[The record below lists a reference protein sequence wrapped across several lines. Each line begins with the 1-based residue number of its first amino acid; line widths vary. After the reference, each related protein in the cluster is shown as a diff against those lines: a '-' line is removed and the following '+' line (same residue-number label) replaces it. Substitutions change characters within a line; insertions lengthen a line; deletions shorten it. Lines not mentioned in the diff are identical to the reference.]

1 MIDVINPELFLLQVM
16 TDIVSCIFCFLWF
29 MRHESWFMIYYARP
43 FLFMSLLQWCFWCWD
58 GSILFVLS
66 HSWFLITVF
75 GFCLFLEIQ
84 LALKL
89 VGVFNLSFC
98 PSIGPSFVGYAVVV
112 VIVVVVVVVVVALLL
127 FLRFPVLV
135 LVAPFLV
142 ITVLVGHCHTLL
154 HGCVVTSSLPACK
167 CCIMHNA
174 E

>member
-1 MIDVINPELFLLQVM
+1 M
-16 TDIVSCIFCFLWF
+16 
-29 MRHESWFMIYYARP
+29 
-43 FLFMSLLQWCFWCWD
+43 
-58 GSILFVLS
+58 
-66 HSWFLITVF
+66 
-75 GFCLFLEIQ
+75 FLEIQ

-112 VIVVVVVVVVVALLL
+112 VVVVVVVIVVVALLL

>member
-1 MIDVINPELFLLQVM
+1 M
-16 TDIVSCIFCFLWF
+16 
-29 MRHESWFMIYYARP
+29 
-43 FLFMSLLQWCFWCWD
+43 
-58 GSILFVLS
+58 
-66 HSWFLITVF
+66 
-75 GFCLFLEIQ
+75 FLEIQ

-98 PSIGPSFVGYAVVV
+98 PSIGPSFVGYAVFVV
-112 VIVVVVVVVVVALLL
+112 VVVVVVVVVALLL

>member
-1 MIDVINPELFLLQVM
+1 M
-16 TDIVSCIFCFLWF
+16 
-29 MRHESWFMIYYARP
+29 
-43 FLFMSLLQWCFWCWD
+43 
-58 GSILFVLS
+58 
-66 HSWFLITVF
+66 
-75 GFCLFLEIQ
+75 FLEIQ

-98 PSIGPSFVGYAVVV
+98 PSIGPSLVGYAVVV
-112 VIVVVVVVVVVALLL
+112 VIVVVVVVVVVVVALLL

>member
-1 MIDVINPELFLLQVM
+1 M
-16 TDIVSCIFCFLWF
+16 
-29 MRHESWFMIYYARP
+29 
-43 FLFMSLLQWCFWCWD
+43 
-58 GSILFVLS
+58 
-66 HSWFLITVF
+66 
-75 GFCLFLEIQ
+75 FLEIQ

-98 PSIGPSFVGYAVVV
+98 PSIGPSFVGYA
-112 VIVVVVVVVVVALLL
+112 IVVVVVVVVALLL
-127 FLRFPVLV
+127 FLCFPVLV

>member
-1 MIDVINPELFLLQVM
+1 M
-16 TDIVSCIFCFLWF
+16 
-29 MRHESWFMIYYARP
+29 
-43 FLFMSLLQWCFWCWD
+43 
-58 GSILFVLS
+58 
-66 HSWFLITVF
+66 
-75 GFCLFLEIQ
+75 FLEIQ

-112 VIVVVVVVVVVALLL
+112 VVVLVVVVVVVVVIVGVALLL

>member
-1 MIDVINPELFLLQVM
+1 M
-16 TDIVSCIFCFLWF
+16 
-29 MRHESWFMIYYARP
+29 
-43 FLFMSLLQWCFWCWD
+43 
-58 GSILFVLS
+58 
-66 HSWFLITVF
+66 
-75 GFCLFLEIQ
+75 FLEIQ

-89 VGVFNLSFC
+89 VGVFNVSFC

-112 VIVVVVVVVVVALLL
+112 VVVLVVVVVVVVVVALLL

>member
-1 MIDVINPELFLLQVM
+1 MLSTPNF
-16 TDIVSCIFCFLWF
+16 SCFKSWLTLWVVFFCFLWF

-112 VIVVVVVVVVVALLL
+112 VVRDCCCCCSSSFSSLSCSCFRCSVLGDNRACGSLSHIATW
-127 FLRFPVLV
+127 LR
-135 LVAPFLV
+135 
-142 ITVLVGHCHTLL
+142 CHI
-154 HGCVVTSSLPACK
+154 VTSCL
-167 CCIMHNA
+167 
-174 E
+174 

>member
-1 MIDVINPELFLLQVM
+1 M
-16 TDIVSCIFCFLWF
+16 
-29 MRHESWFMIYYARP
+29 
-43 FLFMSLLQWCFWCWD
+43 
-58 GSILFVLS
+58 
-66 HSWFLITVF
+66 
-75 GFCLFLEIQ
+75 FLEIQ

-98 PSIGPSFVGYAVVV
+98 PSIGPSFVGYAVV
-112 VIVVVVVVVVVALLL
+112 VVVVVVVVVALLL

>member
-1 MIDVINPELFLLQVM
+1 M
-16 TDIVSCIFCFLWF
+16 
-29 MRHESWFMIYYARP
+29 
-43 FLFMSLLQWCFWCWD
+43 
-58 GSILFVLS
+58 
-66 HSWFLITVF
+66 
-75 GFCLFLEIQ
+75 FLEIQ

-112 VIVVVVVVVVVALLL
+112 VVVLVVVVVVVVVVIVVVALLL

>member
-1 MIDVINPELFLLQVM
+1 M
-16 TDIVSCIFCFLWF
+16 
-29 MRHESWFMIYYARP
+29 
-43 FLFMSLLQWCFWCWD
+43 
-58 GSILFVLS
+58 
-66 HSWFLITVF
+66 
-75 GFCLFLEIQ
+75 FLEIQ

-98 PSIGPSFVGYAVVV
+98 PSIGPSFVGYA
-112 VIVVVVVVVVVALLL
+112 VVVVVVVVVALLL

-142 ITVLVGHCHTLL
+142 ITVLVGHCHTLV

>member
-1 MIDVINPELFLLQVM
+1 M
-16 TDIVSCIFCFLWF
+16 
-29 MRHESWFMIYYARP
+29 
-43 FLFMSLLQWCFWCWD
+43 
-58 GSILFVLS
+58 
-66 HSWFLITVF
+66 
-75 GFCLFLEIQ
+75 FLEIQ

-112 VIVVVVVVVVVALLL
+112 VVVVVVVVIVVVALLL

>member
-1 MIDVINPELFLLQVM
+1 M
-16 TDIVSCIFCFLWF
+16 
-29 MRHESWFMIYYARP
+29 
-43 FLFMSLLQWCFWCWD
+43 
-58 GSILFVLS
+58 
-66 HSWFLITVF
+66 
-75 GFCLFLEIQ
+75 
-84 LALKL
+84 
-89 VGVFNLSFC
+89 GVFNLSFC

-112 VIVVVVVVVVVALLL
+112 VVVVVVLVVVVVVVVVVIVVVALLL

>member
-1 MIDVINPELFLLQVM
+1 M
-16 TDIVSCIFCFLWF
+16 
-29 MRHESWFMIYYARP
+29 
-43 FLFMSLLQWCFWCWD
+43 
-58 GSILFVLS
+58 
-66 HSWFLITVF
+66 
-75 GFCLFLEIQ
+75 FLEIQ

-112 VIVVVVVVVVVALLL
+112 VVDVVVVVVVALLL

>member
-1 MIDVINPELFLLQVM
+1 M
-16 TDIVSCIFCFLWF
+16 
-29 MRHESWFMIYYARP
+29 
-43 FLFMSLLQWCFWCWD
+43 
-58 GSILFVLS
+58 
-66 HSWFLITVF
+66 
-75 GFCLFLEIQ
+75 
-84 LALKL
+84 
-89 VGVFNLSFC
+89 GVFNLSFC

-112 VIVVVVVVVVVALLL
+112 VVVVVALL

>member
-1 MIDVINPELFLLQVM
+1 M
-16 TDIVSCIFCFLWF
+16 
-29 MRHESWFMIYYARP
+29 
-43 FLFMSLLQWCFWCWD
+43 
-58 GSILFVLS
+58 
-66 HSWFLITVF
+66 
-75 GFCLFLEIQ
+75 
-84 LALKL
+84 
-89 VGVFNLSFC
+89 GVFNLSFC

-112 VIVVVVVVVVVALLL
+112 VVIVIVTLLL

>member
-1 MIDVINPELFLLQVM
+1 MLSTPNF
-16 TDIVSCIFCFLWF
+16 SCFKSWLTLWVVFFCFLWF

-112 VIVVVVVVVVVALLL
+112 VVVVVVVALLL

-142 ITVLVGHCHTLL
+142 ITCDNRACGSLSHIATWLRCHI
-154 HGCVVTSSLPACK
+154 VTSCL
-167 CCIMHNA
+167 
-174 E
+174 

>member
-29 MRHESWFMIYYARP
+29 LRHESWFMIYYARP
-43 FLFMSLLQWCFWCWD
+43 FLFMSLLQWLFWCWD

-98 PSIGPSFVGYAVVV
+98 PSIGPSFVGYA
-112 VIVVVVVVVVVALLL
+112 IVVVVVVVVVALLL
-127 FLRFPVLV
+127 FLCFPVLV

-142 ITVLVGHCHTLL
+142 IIVLVCHCHTLV

>member
-1 MIDVINPELFLLQVM
+1 M
-16 TDIVSCIFCFLWF
+16 
-29 MRHESWFMIYYARP
+29 
-43 FLFMSLLQWCFWCWD
+43 
-58 GSILFVLS
+58 
-66 HSWFLITVF
+66 
-75 GFCLFLEIQ
+75 
-84 LALKL
+84 
-89 VGVFNLSFC
+89 GVFNLSFC
-98 PSIGPSFVGYAVVV
+98 PSIGPSFVGYAVV
-112 VIVVVVVVVVVALLL
+112 VVVVVVVVVALLL

>member
-1 MIDVINPELFLLQVM
+1 M
-16 TDIVSCIFCFLWF
+16 
-29 MRHESWFMIYYARP
+29 
-43 FLFMSLLQWCFWCWD
+43 
-58 GSILFVLS
+58 
-66 HSWFLITVF
+66 
-75 GFCLFLEIQ
+75 FLEIQ

-98 PSIGPSFVGYAVVV
+98 PSIGPSFVGY
-112 VIVVVVVVVVVALLL
+112 VVVVVVVVVVVFVALLL

>member
-1 MIDVINPELFLLQVM
+1 M
-16 TDIVSCIFCFLWF
+16 
-29 MRHESWFMIYYARP
+29 
-43 FLFMSLLQWCFWCWD
+43 
-58 GSILFVLS
+58 
-66 HSWFLITVF
+66 
-75 GFCLFLEIQ
+75 FLEIQ

-98 PSIGPSFVGYAVVV
+98 PSIGPSFVGYAV
-112 VIVVVVVVVVVALLL
+112 VVVVVVVVVALLL

>member
-1 MIDVINPELFLLQVM
+1 M
-16 TDIVSCIFCFLWF
+16 
-29 MRHESWFMIYYARP
+29 
-43 FLFMSLLQWCFWCWD
+43 
-58 GSILFVLS
+58 
-66 HSWFLITVF
+66 
-75 GFCLFLEIQ
+75 
-84 LALKL
+84 
-89 VGVFNLSFC
+89 GVFNLSFC

-112 VIVVVVVVVVVALLL
+112 VVVVVVVVALL

>member
-1 MIDVINPELFLLQVM
+1 M
-16 TDIVSCIFCFLWF
+16 
-29 MRHESWFMIYYARP
+29 
-43 FLFMSLLQWCFWCWD
+43 
-58 GSILFVLS
+58 
-66 HSWFLITVF
+66 
-75 GFCLFLEIQ
+75 FLEIQ

-112 VIVVVVVVVVVALLL
+112 VLVVVVVVVVVVVALLL

>member
-1 MIDVINPELFLLQVM
+1 M
-16 TDIVSCIFCFLWF
+16 
-29 MRHESWFMIYYARP
+29 
-43 FLFMSLLQWCFWCWD
+43 
-58 GSILFVLS
+58 
-66 HSWFLITVF
+66 
-75 GFCLFLEIQ
+75 FLEIQ

-112 VIVVVVVVVVVALLL
+112 VLVVVVVVVVVIVVVALLL

>member
-1 MIDVINPELFLLQVM
+1 M
-16 TDIVSCIFCFLWF
+16 
-29 MRHESWFMIYYARP
+29 
-43 FLFMSLLQWCFWCWD
+43 
-58 GSILFVLS
+58 
-66 HSWFLITVF
+66 
-75 GFCLFLEIQ
+75 
-84 LALKL
+84 
-89 VGVFNLSFC
+89 GVFNLSFC

-112 VIVVVVVVVVVALLL
+112 VVVVLVLVLVLVVVVVVVVVVVIVVVALLL

>member
-1 MIDVINPELFLLQVM
+1 M
-16 TDIVSCIFCFLWF
+16 
-29 MRHESWFMIYYARP
+29 
-43 FLFMSLLQWCFWCWD
+43 
-58 GSILFVLS
+58 
-66 HSWFLITVF
+66 
-75 GFCLFLEIQ
+75 FLEIQ

-112 VIVVVVVVVVVALLL
+112 VVVVLVVVVVVVIVVVVVVVALL

-142 ITVLVGHCHTLL
+142 RTVLVGHCHTLL

>member
-1 MIDVINPELFLLQVM
+1 M
-16 TDIVSCIFCFLWF
+16 
-29 MRHESWFMIYYARP
+29 
-43 FLFMSLLQWCFWCWD
+43 
-58 GSILFVLS
+58 
-66 HSWFLITVF
+66 
-75 GFCLFLEIQ
+75 FLEIQ

-112 VIVVVVVVVVVALLL
+112 VVVLVVVVVVVVVVALLL